1 MYKILLVD
9 DEILEREVLKI
20 MLGKLKNEVT
30 VVGEAGNG
38 REAIDLDMKLNPD
51 IIFMDVKMP
60 GIDGIKA
67 LEIIKKQNE
76 NKVIIML
83 TAYDDFDL
91 IHKALTLGVNDYIL
105 KPVKGE
111 KLLEVLRI
119 QIDNL
124 KIDKSRIKEK
134 ELLLIDKI
142 ISEEENDAKLLLND
156 IIESYILA
164 SNEDASY
171 FKQKV
176 ELLSEKMIKVA
187 SKFKFRNGNWINKE
201 DALYKF
207 EFFEDI
213 ESIRNYIYSIL
224 TLIFLETS
232 QNNIEVKKSD
242 VVKPKCL
249 NKALEPALKY
259 IEENY
264 GEQIL
269 LEDVASVSNL
279 SPYYF
284 SKLFKKEMG
293 MNFTTYVTKHKI
305 EKAKWMLKNTD
316 IPIVNIASELGYYEC
331 GYFTKVFKKIEGI
344 TPTEYRSKKD
354 FR

>member
-20 MLGKLKNEVT
+20 MLEKLKNEVT
-30 VVGEAGNG
+30 VVGEAANG
-38 REAIDLDMKLNPD
+38 REAIELDMKLNPD

-67 LEIIKKQNE
+67 SEIIKQQNE

-105 KPVKGE
+105 KPVKSE

-124 KIDKSRIKEK
+124 KIDKNRIKEK

-142 ISEEENDAKLLLND
+142 ISEEENEAKMLLND
-156 IIESYILA
+156 IVESYTLA
-164 SNEDASY
+164 SNEDAAY
-171 FKQKV
+171 FRQRV

-187 SKFKFRNGNWINKE
+187 SKFRFRDSSWMNEEKT
-201 DALYKF
+201 LSKF
-207 EFFEDI
+207 ESFEDM
-213 ESIRNYIYSIL
+213 ESISNYIYNIL
-224 TLIFLETS
+224 TLIFSETP
-232 QNNIEVKKSD
+232 QNNIEVKKND
-242 VVKPKCL
+242 VAKQKCL

-259 IEENY
+259 IEGNY
-264 GEQIL
+264 GEQVL
-269 LEDVASVSNL
+269 LEDVANVSNL

-293 MNFTTYVTKHKI
+293 INFTTYVTKYKI
-305 EKAKWMLKNTD
+305 EKAKLMLRNTD
-316 IPIVNIASELGYYEC
+316 MPIVNIASELGYYEC

-354 FR
+354 

>member
-20 MLGKLKNEVT
+20 MLGKVKNEIT
-30 VVGEAGNG
+30 IVGEAGNG
-38 REAIDLDMKLNPD
+38 REAIDLNMKLNPD
-51 IIFMDVKMP
+51 IIFMDIKMP

-67 LEIIKKQNE
+67 SEIIKKQNE

-111 KLLEVLRI
+111 KLLEVLRV

-124 KIDKSRIKEK
+124 KIDKNRIKEK

-142 ISEEENDAKLLLND
+142 ISEEENETKVLLNG
-156 IIESYILA
+156 IIESYSLA
-164 SNEDASY
+164 SNEDVVY
-171 FKQKV
+171 FRQKI
-176 ELLSEKMIKVA
+176 ELLGEKMIKVA
-187 SKFKFRNGNWINKE
+187 SKFRFRNNNWINE
-201 DALYKF
+201 EETLAKF
-207 EFFEDI
+207 KSFEDM

-224 TLIFLETS
+224 TLIFS
-232 QNNIEVKKSD
+232 QTLQGNNIEEKKNDAVKL
-242 VVKPKCL
+242 KCS
-249 NKALEPALKY
+249 NKTLEPALKY

-264 GEQIL
+264 EEQIS

-293 MNFTTYVTKHKI
+293 MNFTTYVTKRKI
-305 EKAKWMLKNTD
+305 EKAKLMLKNTD

-354 FR
+354 

>member
-30 VVGEAGNG
+30 VVGEAENG
-38 REAIDLDMKLNPD
+38 REAIELNMKLNPD

-67 LEIIKKQNE
+67 SEIIKRQNE

-124 KIDKSRIKEK
+124 KIDKNRIKEK

-142 ISEEENDAKLLLND
+142 ISEEGNEAKLILNS
-156 IIESYILA
+156 IVESYTIA
-164 SNEDASY
+164 SNGDAVY
-171 FKQKV
+171 FREKI
-176 ELLSEKMIKVA
+176 ELLAEKIIKVA
-187 SKFKFRNGNWINKE
+187 SKFRFRNNNWLNEEECLAK
-201 DALYKF
+201 LK
-207 EFFEDI
+207 FFEDM
-213 ESIRNYIYSIL
+213 ESVRNYIYSIL
-224 TLIFLETS
+224 TLIFSETLES
-232 QNNIEVKKSD
+232 NIEIKKND
-242 VVKPKCL
+242 VEDLKCS
-249 NKALEPALKY
+249 NKVLEPALKY

-293 MNFTTYVTKHKI
+293 MNFTAYVTKYKI
-305 EKAKWMLKNTD
+305 EKAKWMLVNTD

-354 FR
+354 